1 VCTTE
6 FYRIRVKRKKGIC
19 ELSKKGSGGTWILGA
34 IVILLCI
41 NAAYALIELVILG
54 SEGSINIL
62 LLIRGTYDVP
72 VSAYF
77 LASVLAAAV
86 SFGYLCSSSNSR
98 FTVEAAVAKML
109 DVVEA
114 KLQHNQEHVEG
125 VLTEKLA
132 ALSLGEFEVTEG
144 FKNIEMQ
151 LGENRKGM
159 EKLGSTRFRNGKA
172 MKRQIR
178 ELAYIK
184 KKIEEIESRLA
195 PKPRLT
201 SRSDIREI
209 SGVGKKTSQELKSVG
224 VTNVEGVIVE
234 DPAVIAH
241 ETKLSKKKIE
251 KIRATAQ
258 LLMIPGIDGKK
269 AKLLQKAGITS
280 LDKLSNQNSIQLF
293 KKVVNIAK
301 NGDDTPS
308 LEEIASYIQFA
319 RFNFSAFD

>member
-1 VCTTE
+1 M
-6 FYRIRVKRKKGIC
+6 
-19 ELSKKGSGGTWILGA
+19 LGV
-34 IVILLCI
+34 IVFLLCI
-41 NAAYALIELVILG
+41 NALYALIELVIMDFQG
-54 SEGSINIL
+54 NINVL
-62 LLIRGTYDVP
+62 LLIRETYYVP

-86 SFGYLCSSSNSR
+86 FFGYLFSSSSSR
-98 FTVEAAVAKML
+98 LTVEAAVAKML
-109 DVVEA
+109 GAVES
-114 KLQHNQEHVEG
+114 KLQHNQKYVEG

-132 ALSLGEFEVTEG
+132 ALSLDEFEVTEG

-159 EKLGSTRFRNGKA
+159 EEIARARPTRIKNGKA

-178 ELAYIK
+178 ELADIK

-201 SRSDIREI
+201 SRSDILEI

-234 DPAVIAH
+234 DPVVIAH

-280 LDKLSNQNSIQLF
+280 LDKLSNQNSIELF
-293 KKVVNIAK
+293 KKVANVAK
-301 NGDDTPS
+301 NSDDTPS
-308 LEEIASYIQFA
+308 LEEIASYIKFA
-319 RFNFSAFD
+319 RFDFGAFD